1 MPSLSDGIAVF
12 QLNLWIGLRILTKQI
27 LPTMDYF
34 YTPPSLIKAKSLSI
48 QSEELHHLSKVLRK
62 KVGETIIVVDGEEHA
77 YKAILESISKS
88 AAECKILQTF
98 HRFNEPDIEVKLA
111 FALLKNPSRVDFLVE
126 KCTEL
131 GAREFIPMGTER
143 TIVSKAHT
151 ERLQKIALSAM
162 KQCGRSYLPRI
173 HSLMSILDAL
183 AYLKDCEGR
192 FIMHEMA
199 SEGNAARRKTILQCR
214 SVGVLVGPEGGFTE
228 EEVQAAQSAGFVPVS
243 LGPRRLRS
251 ETAAIAAVN
260 TIVMDR

>member
-1 MPSLSDGIAVF
+1 
-12 QLNLWIGLRILTKQI
+12 
-27 LPTMDYF
+27 MDYF
-34 YTPPSLIKAKSLSI
+34 YTPPSLIKSRLLSI
-48 QSEELHHLSKVLRK
+48 QGEELHHLSKVLRK

-77 YKAILESISKS
+77 YEVVLESVSRAS
-88 AAECKILQTF
+88 AECKILQTF

-111 FALLKNPSRVDFLVE
+111 FALLKNPSRADFLVE

-131 GAREFIPMGTER
+131 GVREFIPMRTER

-162 KQCGRSYLPRI
+162 KQCGRSHLPPI
-173 HSLMSILDAL
+173 HSLVSFLDVL
-183 AYLKDCEGR
+183 TYLKDCERR

-199 SEGNAARRKTILQCR
+199 SERTTAQRKTSVQWK

-228 EEVQAAQSAGFVPVS
+228 EEVQEAQSAGFSPFS

-251 ETAAIAAVN
+251 ETAAVASVN
-260 TIVMDR
+260 AMVTDR